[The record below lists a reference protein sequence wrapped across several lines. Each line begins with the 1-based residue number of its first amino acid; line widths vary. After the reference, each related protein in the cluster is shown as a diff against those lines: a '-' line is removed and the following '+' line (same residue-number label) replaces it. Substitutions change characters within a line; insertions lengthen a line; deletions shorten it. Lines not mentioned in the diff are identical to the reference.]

1 VTAPTA
7 RYPFEITLHQGETE
21 GIILDSM
28 NKEGLEVERAMVP
41 IALQISE
48 DPTEL
53 ADPHA
58 YPVKARSSPTF
69 LSFFFP

>member
-7 RYPFEITLHQGETE
+7 RYPFEVTLHQGEIE
-21 GIILDSM
+21 GVILDSM
-28 NKEGLEVERAMVP
+28 SKEGLEVERAIVP

-53 ADPHA
+53 ADPHT
-58 YPVKARSSPTF
+58 YPVKARSFPTF
-69 LSFFFP
+69 